1 MGGGRSLPA
10 RPGIRYREGV
20 PRSIRQ
26 IPVAD
31 HLWDVY
37 GRMAEEMGSD
47 RDALVNEAMHAY
59 ARLHGYVVPGTA
71 VADAAESLSPAERER
86 RAVTERVLET
96 AEQLERD
103 IASRPPPVPPAVPPR
118 PASAPPLPG
127 AAPARGKLAL
137 RREDGAVVEVAQDRF
152 VVGRGGHCDLVIDS
166 AKISREH
173 AAFFRQDG
181 AWWIEDLG
189 SSNGTWLRGERV
201 TRRRVEH
208 GEEYFLCAEKLRC
221 ALR

>member
-1 MGGGRSLPA
+1 M
-10 RPGIRYREGV
+10 

-71 VADAAESLSPAERER
+71 AADGAEPVTPATRDR

-96 AEQLERD
+96 AERLERD
-103 IASRPPPVPPAVPPR
+103 IAARPPPVPAAAVPGAGPR
-118 PASAPPLPG
+118 TERL
-127 AAPARGKLAL
+127 LL
-137 RREDGAVVEVAQDRF
+137 QREDGAVIEVTGDRF
-152 VVGRGGHCDLVIDS
+152 VVGRGAHCDLVIDS

-173 AAFFRQDG
+173 AAFVRAPDG
-181 AWWIEDLG
+181 WWVEDLG
-189 SSNGTWLRGERV
+189 SSNGTWFHGERIS
-201 TRRRVEH
+201 RRRLEH
-208 GEEYFLCAEKLRC
+208 GDEFFLCAEKVRC

>member
-1 MGGGRSLPA
+1 M
-10 RPGIRYREGV
+10 

-71 VADAAESLSPAERER
+71 VADAAEALSPAARDR

-103 IASRPPPVPPAVPPR
+103 IASRPLPAPPAVPPL
-118 PASAPPLPG
+118 PATAPPLPG

-137 RREDGAVVEVAQDRF
+137 RREDGAVVEVTQDRF
-152 VVGRGGHCDLVIDS
+152 VVGRGAHCDLVIDS

-208 GEEYFLCAEKLRC
+208 GEEYFLCAEKIRC